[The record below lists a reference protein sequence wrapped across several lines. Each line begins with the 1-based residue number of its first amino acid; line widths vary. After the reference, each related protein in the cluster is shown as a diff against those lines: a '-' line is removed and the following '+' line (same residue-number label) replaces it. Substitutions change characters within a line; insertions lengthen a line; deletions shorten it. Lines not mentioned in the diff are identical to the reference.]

1 MDKLLIKNATVINE
15 GNRLNED
22 ILIEGDLI
30 TSISKKIQIDSDT
43 QVIDAHG
50 LILIPGMIDDQVHFR
65 EPGLTHK
72 GNILSESKAAIAGGV
87 TSYIEMPNTSPNTTT
102 VEEFN
107 KKMSIASINSYSN
120 FSFMFGGTNDNL
132 DEIKKIDPT
141 EVAGIKLFL
150 GSSTGKMLIDN
161 LNSIEKIFS
170 STLLPISAHC
180 EDEQT
185 IRNNS
190 KKYKEIYGENVPME
204 LHPLIRSEEACYKS
218 SKYAVDLAKK
228 TGARLNVF
236 HISTR
241 KELDLFN
248 NKLPVEEK
256 KLTAEVCAHHL
267 WFTDKDYKKLGSK
280 IKWNPAIKSQSDKD
294 ALWNAIK
301 EDKIDIIASDHAPH
315 TEIEKQKSYF
325 NCPSGGPMVQH
336 TILSLLE
343 ESPKHGVSIEKIVEK
358 IAHNPSKIFKI
369 KKRGFIKEGYYA
381 DIVLVDP
388 NSPTL
393 VSKKSLLYKCGWSP
407 FEGVT
412 FSSSIHTTI
421 LNGRVVYSNGV
432 VNETPNGKKLLFD
445 RRIHL
450 QKN

>member
-1 MDKLLIKNATVINE
+1 MGKLLIKNATVINE
-15 GNRLNED
+15 GNRLSED

-30 TSISKKIQIDSDT
+30 TSISKKIEVNSDAH
-43 QVIDAHG
+43 VIDAHG

-170 STLLPISAHC
+170 STSLPISAHC

-185 IRNNS
+185 IRINS

-204 LHPLIRSEEACYKS
+204 LHPKIRSEEACYKS

-241 KELDLFN
+241 KELDLFD
-248 NKLPVEEK
+248 NKLPVDQK

-315 TEIEKQKSYF
+315 TEIEKENSYF

-412 FSSSIHTTI
+412 FSSSIHSTI

-432 VNETPNGKKLLFD
+432 VNETPNGKKLVFD
-445 RRIHL
+445 R
-450 QKN
+450 